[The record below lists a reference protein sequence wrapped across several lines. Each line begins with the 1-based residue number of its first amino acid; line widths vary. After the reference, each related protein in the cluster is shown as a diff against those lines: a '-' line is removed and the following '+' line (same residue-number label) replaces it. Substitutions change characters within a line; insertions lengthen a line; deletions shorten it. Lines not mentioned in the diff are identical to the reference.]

1 MTQALKELEAE
12 GVVLTPELL
21 AALSP
26 YRTHHINRFGIYEV
40 RDREP
45 APVDYGVIFDMVE
58 SLASQGKDEIGH

>member
-1 MTQALKELEAE
+1 M
-12 GVVLTPELL
+12 LTPELL

-45 APVDYGVIFDMVE
+45 APVDYGVIFEMAE
-58 SLASQGKDEIGH
+58 SLAAQGKDKIGR

>member
-1 MTQALKELEAE
+1 
-12 GVVLTPELL
+12 VLTPELL